1 MLELA
6 VVEHTHKYVCVLE
19 FAVMNVCV
27 CVVCLSCVCVGVDMR
42 DKCVYGC
49 MFECAWYQ
57 NASAPVLECARLRV
71 IAELNCASLVVC
83 LQVNAQ

>member
-27 CVVCLSCVCVGVDMR
+27 CVSCVFRVFAWVWICVISVCMGVCSSVR
-42 DKCVYGC
+42 GTRTQVHQ
-49 MFECAWYQ
+49 FW
-57 NASAPVLECARLRV
+57 SVLG
-71 IAELNCASLVVC
+71 
-83 LQVNAQ
+83 